1 VKFFVPG
8 PVGKLEAWFE
18 RPEGEPRG
26 AAVVG
31 HPHPL
36 HGGTM
41 QNTVVFRTARA
52 LRSAG
57 LATLRFNFRGVE
69 ASEGV
74 HDGEGAEELD
84 MSAGLDW
91 LAQELPGKPLWA
103 AGFSFGARTAIG
115 LATREPRIT
124 GLIAVA
130 PPVQVYDIPELNQ
143 LQQHGLILMGSRDE
157 FGTLSD
163 LERQY
168 PNLPAGLE
176 THEIEG
182 ADHLFRG
189 KSPLVEATIEN
200 YASRIL
206 EPSL

>member
-1 VKFFVPG
+1 MKFYLPG

-18 RPEGEPRG
+18 RPEGEARG

-36 HGGTM
+36 YGGTM
-41 QNTVVFRTARA
+41 RNTVVFRMARA

-69 ASEGV
+69 ESEGV

-91 LAQELPGKPLWA
+91 LAGELPGSPLWA
-103 AGFSFGARTAIG
+103 AGFSFGSRTAIG
-115 LATREPRIT
+115 LATREARIEA
-124 GLIAVA
+124 LVAVA
-130 PPVQVYDIPELNQ
+130 PPVRIYEIPELNQ
-143 LQQHGLILMGSRDE
+143 IKQVGIILMGSRDE

-176 THEIEG
+176 AHEIEG

-189 KSPLVEATIEN
+189 KTPLVETTIEA
-200 YASRIL
+200 YASRNL
-206 EPSL
+206 EKSP